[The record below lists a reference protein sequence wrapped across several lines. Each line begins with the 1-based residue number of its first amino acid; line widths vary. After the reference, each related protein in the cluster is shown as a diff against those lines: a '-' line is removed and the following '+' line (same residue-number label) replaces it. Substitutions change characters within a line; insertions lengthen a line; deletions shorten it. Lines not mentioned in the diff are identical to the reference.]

1 MTIMTQLKSC
11 TFNCRGWN
19 NGVHT
24 LKHFIDS
31 LDLCFVQEHWL
42 LNDHLH
48 KINDISSNFLSVS
61 VSGMINSEFVC
72 GRPFGGINDISS
84 NFLSVSVSGMINS
97 EFVCGRPFGGINDI
111 SSNFLSVSVSGM
123 INSEFVCGRPFGGIN
138 DISAVIF
145 LSFLLHRILEYFR
158 RIGGINLFS
167 SL

>member
-1 MTIMTQLKSC
+1 MTQLKSC

-42 LNDHLH
+42 LSDHLH

-72 GRPFGGINDISS
+72 GRSFGGCSILYRKSLAAHIVPLESCS
-84 NFLSVSVSGMINS
+84 NRF
-97 EFVCGRPFGGINDI
+97 CGVKFRDSTG
-111 SSNFLSVSVSGM
+111 
-123 INSEFVCGRPFGGIN
+123 
-138 DISAVIF
+138 
-145 LSFLLHRILEYFR
+145 LSFLFVCVYMP
-158 RIGGINLFS
+158 S
-167 SL
+167 SS